1 VGPLLIGEALA
12 GDRADVREALRS
24 YGVPLGEAFQLR
36 DDLHDRDGSSGTTS
50 ETVNELVRE
59 SRRAL
64 REPDAP
70 LEPMAVAALDALAGL
85 VAMP

>member
-1 VGPLLIGEALA
+1 
-12 GDRADVREALRS
+12 VREALRS
-24 YGVPLGEAFQLR
+24 FGVPLGEAFQLR

-64 REPDAP
+64 RERDAP
-70 LEPMAVAALDALAGL
+70 LEPTAAAALDALAGL